1 MEEFI
6 NEFKHLEKLCNDMYG
21 QPHGVTL
28 YINEMEAASHE
39 AGGIAGWSDDFKNL
53 KRLRHIRNN
62 LVHDPEYEPDYD
74 AEDIEYLK
82 DFYRR
87 IIDQQDPLSL
97 LRAKRMSRNKQL
109 KLDLANGRRGKGRR
123 KSNIISV
130 ILTVVA
136 IICVIVI
143 GVVAVILINNP
154 IGF

>member
-1 MEEFI
+1 MKEFI
-6 NEFKHLEKLCNDMYG
+6 GEFKHLEKLCNDMYG

-87 IIDQQDPLSL
+87 IIDQQDLDNQRMDFYFLESFELYRYEVFQHCLVDQVYSMLEELQGFFLRCYSPLHL
-97 LRAKRMSRNKQL
+97 
-109 KLDLANGRRGKGRR
+109 
-123 KSNIISV
+123 IS
-130 ILTVVA
+130 
-136 IICVIVI
+136 
-143 GVVAVILINNP
+143 
-154 IGF
+154 